1 MPYRDV
7 TYGRTFEDIRRL
19 PAMNPLERQHAV
31 VLRAIDALS
40 LADAS
45 TEAVRLGM
53 DDGVE
58 YVLGAVDLLCEQ
70 TGIEMETTPDGTRTF
85 CITEKEDGT

>member
-1 MPYRDV
+1 MMPYRDV
-7 TYGRTFEDIRRL
+7 TYGRTLEDIKRA
-19 PAMNPLERQHAV
+19 PAESPLAREHAV

-45 TEAVRLGM
+45 MSAIDLGF

-58 YVLGAVDLLCEQ
+58 FVLGAVDKLCMQ
-70 TGIEMETTPDGTRTF
+70 TGIEMTRDGGSVSF
-85 CITEKEDGT
+85 WVAGSE